1 MCWIYSVVFVVRLW
15 WHGDTFGHRPGM
27 TFLHQVCERNIQTF
41 LHRRNLNCRSARIQ
55 SLWCNTRRIIPVNS
69 NCLAGI
75 WKGHLEVPQPQE
87 LRIPSNHAYEPLTKW
102 GQSPMVYRRKF
113 TGKEHL
119 GESTWNTCK
128 TGHRYICQ
136 RSNNASS
143 KANPLKNVHSI
154 HVLAFDSPK
163 KMGPKSP
170 WSLKKNTKQLPSLW
184 LRNSFSVAPLAFF
197 KRKSRKVKRMD
208 TWQPEFSIVLQQWW
222 NQAETKRN
230 KKNHQTKGSPP
241 LDLTLGKQTKGHK
254 IHEKSG
260 CSMQKTRIE
269 SHLYQPTRYADTGN
283 WKKRTTTKCSDEAN
297 S

>member
-154 HVLAFDSPK
+154 HFLAFDSPK

-222 NQAETKRN
+222 NQAETN
-230 KKNHQTKGSPP
+230 ETKKNTKRR
-241 LDLTLGKQTKGHK
+241 D
-254 IHEKSG
+254 
-260 CSMQKTRIE
+260 
-269 SHLYQPTRYADTGN
+269 HLHLI
-283 WKKRTTTKCSDEAN
+283 
-297 S
+297 

>member
-143 KANPLKNVHSI
+143 KANPLKNVHSKFYSFSSVWFPQKNGSQI
-154 HVLAFDSPK
+154 PMIPQKKHQATSFTLTTQQLLRRSAGVLQAEVEEGEADGHLATRVFHRPPTMMEPGRNK
-163 KMGPKSP
+163 TKQKKSP
-170 WSLKKNTKQLPSLW
+170 NEGITSTWSN
-184 LRNSFSVAPLAFF
+184 LR
-197 KRKSRKVKRMD
+197 
-208 TWQPEFSIVLQQWW
+208 
-222 NQAETKRN
+222 
-230 KKNHQTKGSPP
+230 
-241 LDLTLGKQTKGHK
+241 
-254 IHEKSG
+254 
-260 CSMQKTRIE
+260 
-269 SHLYQPTRYADTGN
+269 
-283 WKKRTTTKCSDEAN
+283 
-297 S
+297 